1 MVWLILLP
9 SVFECAR
16 LVESDVKSYEIL
28 EYNIFT
34 SYSSMVFSWI
44 C

>member
-1 MVWLILLP
+1 MVWFILLP
-9 SVFECAR
+9 SVVECAR
-16 LVESDVKSYEIL
+16 LVESDVKSYEIF

-34 SYSSMVFSWI
+34 SCSSMLFGWI